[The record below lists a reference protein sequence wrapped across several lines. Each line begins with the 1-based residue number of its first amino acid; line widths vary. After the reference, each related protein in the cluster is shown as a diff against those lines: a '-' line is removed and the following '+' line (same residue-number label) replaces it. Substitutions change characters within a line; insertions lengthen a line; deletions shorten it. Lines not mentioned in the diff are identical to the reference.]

1 MSLWNKILVWLIGVA
16 ALPMLFL
23 AMWTLK
29 THKYWAELA
38 QRHERRIE
46 QLGDESQRLA
56 EGLQKEGELV
66 EPGIRQVNLELY
78 KLLLDRRRAWF
89 HCDPKLIKVG
99 DNGTAEITLS
109 IEQPVPHGIADKNKK
124 AVVYAFEEAD
134 VQKKG
139 QYLGEFAASGVDNKR
154 VLLTPTAKLTTR
166 EINRLKKLAKTKGPW
181 VLYEM
186 LPRDNHELFAGL
198 GDEQLKAL
206 LPAGVLPEYLKDGK
220 PAAPDDP
227 KERVQGGKYV
237 RQLRDYGVLLGA
249 DQEKRILLSDSIEA
263 AANDKQLL
271 DEALADARKQEEGCK
286 KDIREGHERP
296 EEVGRPARRGGR
308 LSQATRGQVG
318 RHPGAGGPIDRNQPG
333 HGRPD
338 GQVPIAGRR
347 ADRRP
352 HPCHGAVRCG
362 EALTGWASTIASITG
377 RSNGLIRFPTF
388 PGPSSAG

>member
-99 DNGTAEITLS
+99 DDGTAEITLS

-139 QYLGEFAASGVDNKR
+139 QYLGEFAASGVDDKR

-286 KDIREGHERP
+286 KDIAKATKDLKKSAGQRDEVAAYRKQLEDKLAAIQALVARLIATNQAMAGQMAKFQLQAAERID
-296 EEVGRPARRGGR
+296 AR
-308 LSQATRGQVG
+308 TRAMAQS
-318 RHPGAGGPIDRNQPG
+318 A
-333 HGRPD
+333 
-338 GQVPIAGRR
+338 AERR
-347 ADRRP
+347 
-352 HPCHGAVRCG
+352 V
-362 EALTGWASTIASITG
+362 TGWASTIASITG

>member
-1 MSLWNKILVWLIGVA
+1 
-16 ALPMLFL
+16 MLFL

-99 DNGTAEITLS
+99 DDGTAEITLS

-139 QYLGEFAASGVDNKR
+139 QYLGEFAASGVDDKR

-286 KDIREGHERP
+286 KDI
-296 EEVGRPARRGGR
+296 AK
-308 LSQATRGQVG
+308 ATK
-318 RHPGAGGPIDRNQPG
+318 D
-333 HGRPD
+333 
-338 GQVPIAGRR
+338 
-347 ADRRP
+347 
-352 HPCHGAVRCG
+352 
-362 EALTGWASTIASITG
+362 LKK
-377 RSNGLIRFPTF
+377 
-388 PGPSSAG
+388 SAGQRDEVAAYRKQLEDKLAAIQALVARLIATNQAMAGQMAKFQLQAAERIDARTRAMAQSAAERR